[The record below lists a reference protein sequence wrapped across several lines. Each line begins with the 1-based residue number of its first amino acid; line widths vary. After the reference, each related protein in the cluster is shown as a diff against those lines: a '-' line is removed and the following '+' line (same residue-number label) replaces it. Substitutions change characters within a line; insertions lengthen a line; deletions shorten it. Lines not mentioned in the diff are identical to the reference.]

1 MDFDG
6 GGIGVDQSEMWE
18 WQSPEF
24 DLQKDLLPAP
34 CSLWAETNS
43 VVDPWSMFDEQTP
56 IKECADIDLPFCD
69 IGDITIKDFDEGK
82 ETLQAK
88 RRRMLQFCPENVE
101 MDFPTTDGLSES
113 LQVNLDFSGDEHL
126 LLTDGT
132 EEQIPE
138 EWLVDCSQ
146 DSVPSCPPATAEM
159 NSPPSA
165 SVQAN
170 VSALQICSV
179 EEQSNKTVKK
189 PSHARPT
196 PLKAGRNILRARKL
210 KASVAYPFE
219 LIKPCGFRGDT
230 TLRDINQRIH
240 APPLYKIR
248 HKYDNAP
255 VSCHEASAIS
265 GKPVVHKTKI
275 HTEGGK
281 GSITITRTRG

>member
-6 GGIGVDQSEMWE
+6 GIGGDQSEMWE

-24 DLQKDLLPAP
+24 DLQKDLVPAP
-34 CSLWAETNS
+34 SSSLWAETNHS
-43 VVDPWSMFDEQTP
+43 VIDSWSMFDEQTP
-56 IKECADIDLPFCD
+56 IKECTDIDLPFCD

-101 MDFPTTDGLSES
+101 MECSMTDGLLES
-113 LQVNLDFSGDEHL
+113 LQVDLDFSSDEHL

-132 EEQIPE
+132 EELPE

-146 DSVPSCPPATAEM
+146 DSVPGCPPAEM
-159 NSPPSA
+159 YVFTPE
-165 SVQAN
+165 VQLI
-170 VSALQICSV
+170 SLV
-179 EEQSNKTVKK
+179 EEQSKKIEKK
-189 PSHARPT
+189 PPQSRPT
-196 PLKAGRNILRARKL
+196 PLKAGRNILRARKQ
-210 KASVAYPFE
+210 KATVAYPFE

-230 TLRDINQRIH
+230 TLRDINQKIH
-240 APPLYKIR
+240 APPPYRIR
-248 HKYDNAP
+248 HKYDDEP
-255 VSCHEASAIS
+255 VSYQASAIS